1 MRSCEVDTPERVSE
15 ADDRRFGARFFE
27 QLLDN
32 LYDGVYFVDRNRTIL
47 YWNRGAERLTGYT
60 RDEVIGRS
68 CADNILCHTD
78 ASGCLLCYSNCPLSD
93 SIARDRPN
101 SARVLLRHKQGHQVV
116 VDVQVMPMVDD
127 SGEVIGGVEIF
138 RDAEAVIS
146 LEAAYRKMSE
156 LAEKDPLTGA
166 VNRRH
171 AGEILSHQAEV
182 LQRSAVPFSV
192 IMTDIDHFKRVND
205 TLGHQAGDTALIAF
219 ERSLEQGVRQ
229 EDTVARMGG
238 EEFLIILPGQGLS
251 NACKTAARLREAAPF
266 AIDDLRLTA
275 SFGVA
280 EASPE
285 ESIDDLLARADAAL
299 YRAKAE
305 GRDCVRI
312 G

>member
-15 ADDRRFGARFFE
+15 ADAPRLGAAFFE

-47 YWNRGAERLTGYT
+47 YWNRGAERLTGYA
-60 RDEVIGRS
+60 REEVIGRS
-68 CADNILCHTD
+68 CADNILCHTNS
-78 ASGCLLCYSNCPLSD
+78 SGCLLCHSECPLSD
-93 SIARDRPN
+93 SIAGDRPS
-101 SARVLLRHKQGHQVV
+101 SARVFLKHKQGHRVV
-116 VDVQVMPMVDD
+116 VDVQVMPMVGD

-138 RDAEAVIS
+138 RDAEAVVS

-182 LQRSAVPFSV
+182 LRRSAVPFSV

-219 ERSLEQGVRQ
+219 ERSLERGVRQ
-229 EDTVARMGG
+229 GDTVVRMGG

-251 NACKTAARLREAAPF
+251 NAFKTAARLREAAPF
-266 AIDDLRLTA
+266 GIDGLRLTA

-280 EASPE
+280 EALAE
-285 ESIDDLLARADAAL
+285 ETIDDLLARADAAL

-305 GRDCVRI
+305 GRNCVRI